1 MGLITSLVE
10 HEFASKRQEK
20 QLQIE
25 ALQHVMLSNM
35 NPENKSKYAE
45 EALKKVGLKGQSRD
59 FLHGMLDKL
68 GKSHAKGAE
77 KSKDGG
83 MPPASGGAGGGIG
96 GFSPVSGGK
105 PTEAAPGKPAS
116 KSMFPTAAEEAEELR
131 QKVEAED
138 QRKIQFQR
146 SMFEEKRREND
157 IMYDR
162 SKASLEGQ
170 EQFLG
175 DQLKGVEQLPIPP
188 EKQQERVMEIG
199 RQLGSIREQ
208 REELERLHHGLD
220 AAPPKQAAAAT
231 EDIKNIKGSALKG
244 QKDAFGNEV
253 DTGGVYTKG
262 KDGKLYPEAPPPK
275 ADAPPKPDV
284 SQEVR
289 DQEAYYKSTGMGDE
303 EAKKMALRDRHKE
316 LTTKEKGAEIRV
328 INGAAAI
335 ENNKPLPEGHYT
347 PGGPSVANP
356 KGDMTIDVGAWD
368 YITTGHLPFTGF
380 SGGGK
385 GKANAREK
393 MLARAGELL
402 SDLGLSPA
410 DLPAVR
416 GSVKADM
423 GALSKVTS
431 MGALIGQ
438 FETTLEKNMK
448 VAADLSDKFK
458 RGDVRAY
465 NRVISA
471 FKTGK
476 GDPEAL
482 NLAAQLHGVAREW
495 GKIMQGSVSASG
507 VQVSEANAADEF
519 FGKGMSNGQLQS
531 FFQNVIMPDIKNRSE
546 AIQDQ
551 KDHLVG
557 NLRKVVQ
564 DVKGGGSAAHFSEGS
579 DHWDIPADK
588 VEAFKKAHPNA
599 KAQ

>member
-1 MGLITSLVE
+1 MGLITELIGQ
-10 HEFASKRQEK
+10 EFASKRQEK

-25 ALQHVMLSNM
+25 ALSHVMQSSM
-35 NPENKSKYAE
+35 NPEKKSEYAK
-45 EALKKVGLKGQSRD
+45 EALKKIGLKGQNHEMFANLLSKTAHAD
-59 FLHGMLDKL
+59 
-68 GKSHAKGAE
+68 AKGQA
-77 KSKDGG
+77 KGKQGA
-83 MPPASGGAGGGIG
+83 ASD
-96 GFSPVSGGK
+96 K
-105 PTEAAPGKPAS
+105 P
-116 KSMFPTAAEEAEELR
+116 MFPSQSEELEAKKRESEAEN
-131 QKVEAED
+131 QKKIDLQEATFKQTQAHNKSLYESN
-138 QRKIQFQR
+138 R
-146 SMFEEKRREND
+146 SF
-157 IMYDR
+157 Y
-162 SKASLEGQ
+162 Q
-170 EQFLG
+170 
-175 DQLKGVEQLPIPP
+175 DQLKQVDNLPLP
-188 EKQQERVMEIG
+188 EEKKQERVMEIS
-199 RQLGSIREQ
+199 RALG
-208 REELERLHHGLD
+208 ELDRVYHGLP
-220 AAPPKQAAAAT
+220 AAEPKQPTAAT
-231 EDIKNIKGSALKG
+231 EDIKNIKGSAMKG
-244 QKDAFGNEV
+244 QKDAFGN
-253 DTGGVYTKG
+253 DTDPEGVYTKG
-262 KDGKLYPEAPPPK
+262 KDGKFYPEAPAPK
-275 ADAPPKPDV
+275 AEAPPKPEPL

-289 DQEAYYKSTGMGDE
+289 DQRAYYKSTGMDDATAE
-303 EAKKMALRDRHKE
+303 KMALKERHHE
-316 LTTKEKGAEIRV
+316 LATKEKGAEIRV
-328 INGAAAI
+328 INAAENVA
-335 ENNKPLPEGHYT
+335 NNKPMPEGHYT
-347 PGGPSVANP
+347 PNGPSVANP
-356 KGDMTIDVGAWD
+356 TGNMTIDVGAWD
-368 YITTGHLPFTGF
+368 YIATGHLPFTGF

-564 DVKGGGSAAHFSEGS
+564 DVKGGGGAAHFSEGS